1 MRAGLHCRIRV
12 SHGSQRGAGAAP
24 LPAVHHAIFNYPPL
38 GDTWYNS
45 LQSKATKRFSHG
57 LDFIGT
63 FTWSKQEYIGSEQ
76 DFVPGFVNPAQN
88 DVKNRRQNKYLSGF
102 DQPFLFTFAANYT
115 TPNLKGGGFIGRN
128 KVLSW
133 IARDWTV
140 GAVLRYGSGLPIMVP
155 LANNAL
161 ATYLF
166 TGGYAASP
174 SNGTFVDP
182 GTRSAALYS
191 ESQLPLLQSEP
202 DFRPE
207 SEGLGGPAPGAIRH
221 CGRILQRL
229 PATTPA
235 G

>member
-1 MRAGLHCRIRV
+1 MAQALR
-12 SHGSQRGAGAAP
+12 P
-24 LPAVHHAIFNYPPL
+24 YPRF
-38 GDTWYNS
+38 T
-45 LQSKATKRFSHG
+45 TRFSIIRRSATPG
-57 LDFIGT
+57 ITRFSRKQQSGSPMDWILSGT